1 MDAVEAEGNSIDE
14 AIENALQTLG
24 VPRERAE
31 IEILANAARGL
42 FGIGGRKARVRAVR
56 RAPLDAESFSRPGP
70 PATPPEAAPAAP
82 AAITTAMPPAGEN
95 APERAA
101 QILRE
106 ILRRIGVEA
115 TVIVRHEEDQDLL
128 DLTGD
133 SSGVLIGRR
142 GTMLDALEYFLNRV
156 IARESAA
163 GRIVV
168 DSQNYRARRRQSI
181 EELARRT
188 AEQAKKK
195 RRPIALNPMSPRD
208 RRIVHMVLQGDPSL
222 TTKSSGKGYFRK
234 LIVIPAGESRAQ
246 RGPAVGPAE
255 SAEVDE

>member
-1 MDAVEAEGNSIDE
+1 
-14 AIENALQTLG
+14 
-24 VPRERAE
+24 
-31 IEILANAARGL
+31 
-42 FGIGGRKARVRAVR
+42 
-56 RAPLDAESFSRPGP
+56 
-70 PATPPEAAPAAP
+70 
-82 AAITTAMPPAGEN
+82 MPPAGEN